1 MQQHIVSSRAKGFTL
16 IELVA
21 TIVLLGILAV
31 NVAPKFTGRSGMAEY
46 ALRDQIIS
54 TIRFAQQRAMYDH
67 SGRCYT
73 VVIDSF
79 GVSAEQNG
87 ALITGTKAIFFSGDY
102 QGLSATPMTLS
113 FDGIGNVNNNGSD
126 CASSTALVT
135 PQIILA
141 GGATPLVINISAAGY
156 VSKP

>member
-1 MQQHIVSSRAKGFTL
+1 MQQHIVSSHAKGFTL

-67 SGRCYT
+67 SGNCYT
-73 VVIDSF
+73 VFIDSLA
-79 GVSAEQNG
+79 VSAMKNG
-87 ALITGTKAIFFSGDY
+87 ALITSTEAILFSGDY

-113 FDGIGNVNNNGSD
+113 FDGMGNVKNNGSD
-126 CASSTALVT
+126 CASATVLVT

-141 GGATPLVINISAAGY
+141 GGAPLIINISAAGY